1 MDEIL
6 QEFLSETAE
15 TMEEI
20 SGAIV
25 AWEANPVDRERLD
38 TIFRFVHTVKGSCG
52 FLDLPRIGALS
63 HAAEDALD
71 AARNGRR
78 APDPGLVTAVLA
90 VIDRILDL
98 TEEIANTG
106 CEPEGSDRNLIEA
119 VHDGEAARPDPVQVP
134 KPTNGNAEAHLDLNN
149 MPPASQDWR
158 TIRVPLSLLDSM
170 MNGVSDMV
178 LARNEVARVLRDTG
192 YDGVL
197 SGAFERLSASVADMR
212 NSVSQMRM
220 QRIEKLFAPLPR
232 LIRDVSHELDKKV
245 DAMIDGGA
253 VELDREMIESIRD
266 PLTHIIRNAID
277 HGIESPADRL
287 AGGKPECG
295 KISLVACQSGNQIII
310 EIRDDGAGISTDRLV
325 AKAIA
330 AKLVSASEAHSL
342 TDDEKLQL
350 MFSPG
355 LSTAREVTAISGR
368 GVGMDVVRANI
379 ERIGGLVEL
388 ENHPGSG
395 LTVTLRVPLTLTI
408 ISGLTVSAAEH
419 LFAIP
424 RASVSEIILQMNDTI
439 RIDRAGGA
447 DIAIVRGERLALVY
461 LEDVLGAKRPDDTTI
476 DRAIIITRGAGGHR
490 YALSVA
496 DVFDHEELVIKPAA
510 PAIMATGIYAGSTL
524 PDNGRP
530 MLLLD
535 IAGIAERQG
544 IDVLAGQDE
553 RSAEPA
559 RASEDCRDQVLLF
572 QDFDGSVRA
581 IDLAVIDRVDDLP
594 ATAITRRAGLLRAL
608 IGDQLI
614 AVHDCVIPSDRT
626 AIKLLRL
633 NDGDAE
639 IGYAMVD
646 VVDVVPLSGSIAP
659 AAEPGPIAGVALIG
673 GHPVEVIDPYWIFA
687 SLGAARSSGLLP
699 VCRLADTS
707 DRWTR
712 QFLAPLIAGAGYR
725 VVYDDDDGADA
736 ADIVIATDASSDS
749 RSNDE
754 AAGKSVLHLRKS
766 DRPSGTDDPSIYR
779 YDKAAILG
787 ALSRMTEVG

>member
-20 SGAIV
+20 SGEIV
-25 AWEANPVDRERLD
+25 AWEADPGDRQRLD

-78 APDPGLVTAVLA
+78 EPDPELVTAVLA

-98 TEEIANTG
+98 TEEIADTG
-106 CEPEGSDRNLIEA
+106 CEPEGDDRNLIEA
-119 VHDGEAARPDPVQVP
+119 IHQDKTVRSPADDASCTDADPANSQPRRSDAAS
-134 KPTNGNAEAHLDLNN
+134 
-149 MPPASQDWR
+149 MPASQDWR
-158 TIRVPLSLLDSM
+158 TIRVPLNLLDSM

-178 LARNEVARVLRDTG
+178 LARNEVARVLRDSG
-192 YDGVL
+192 HDGTV
-197 SGAFERLSASVADMR
+197 SGAFERLSASVAEMR

-245 DAMIDGGA
+245 DVTIDGGA

-277 HGIESPADRL
+277 HGIEAPAQR
-287 AGGKPECG
+287 AAKGKPETG
-295 KISLVACQSGNQIII
+295 LISLVACQSGNQIII
-310 EIRDDGAGISTDRLV
+310 EIHDDGAGISPESLV

-330 AKLVSASEAHSL
+330 SQLITSAEARLL
-342 TDDEKLQL
+342 TTAEKLDL
-350 MFSPG
+350 IFSPG
-355 LSTAREVTAISGR
+355 LSTASEVTAISGR
-368 GVGMDVVRANI
+368 GVGMDVVRSNI
-379 ERIGGLVEL
+379 ERIGGLVDI
-388 ENHPGSG
+388 ENREGAG

-408 ISGLTVSAAEH
+408 ISGLTVCAADH
-419 LFAIP
+419 LFAIS

-461 LEDVLGAKRPDDTTI
+461 LEDVLGAKRPEKASL
-476 DRAIIITRGAGGHR
+476 DRAIIITRAAGGHR

-510 PAIMATGIYAGSTL
+510 PAIMATGIYAGATL

-535 IAGIAERQG
+535 ITGIAERFG
-544 IDVLAGQDE
+544 IATL
-553 RSAEPA
+553 
-559 RASEDCRDQVLLF
+559 ASELKRPDETHAAVEDSHEQVLLF
-572 QDFDGSVRA
+572 QDFDGAIRA
-581 IDLAVIDRVDDLP
+581 IQLAVIDRVDEVPVD
-594 ATAITRRAGLLRAL
+594 AISRQAGRLRAL
-608 IGDQLI
+608 IGERLI
-614 AVHDCVIPSDRT
+614 ALHACEIPADRSSV
-626 AIKLLRL
+626 KLLRL
-633 NDGDAE
+633 NDGDLE
-639 IGYAMVD
+639 IGYAMIDVID
-646 VVDVVPLSGSIAP
+646 VVRLSTAIDP
-659 AAEPGPIAGVALIG
+659 AAEAGPIAGVVLIAG
-673 GHPVEVIDPYWIFA
+673 EPVEIIDPYWLFS
-687 SLGAARSSGLLP
+687 SLGGGQRGEGLP
-699 VCRLADTS
+699 VCRLGDANDY
-707 DRWTR
+707 WTR

-725 VVYDDDDGADA
+725 IVYAGDEDADA
-736 ADIVIATDASSDS
+736 ADIVIAVDVADATAVVGSSKNVI
-749 RSNDE
+749 R
-754 AAGKSVLHLRKS
+754 LRKS
-766 DRPSGTDDPSIYR
+766 EQSDGTSDGSIYR
-779 YDKAAILG
+779 YDKAAILDALKSMAG
-787 ALSRMTEVG
+787 AG

>member
-20 SGAIV
+20 SGEIV
-25 AWEANPVDRERLD
+25 AWESDPGDRQRLD

-78 APDPGLVTAVLA
+78 EPDPELVTAVLA

-98 TEEIANTG
+98 TEEIADTG
-106 CEPEGSDRNLIEA
+106 CEPEGSDRNLIDAIHQDKA
-119 VHDGEAARPDPVQVP
+119 VRPTADETSCNDVEPAKLQPRRSDGASQ
-134 KPTNGNAEAHLDLNN
+134 
-149 MPPASQDWR
+149 PASQDWR
-158 TIRVPLSLLDSM
+158 TIRVPLNLLDSM

-178 LARNEVARVLRDTG
+178 LARNEVARVLRDSG
-192 YDGVL
+192 QDGAV
-197 SGAFERLSASVADMR
+197 SGAFERLSASVAEMR

-245 DAMIDGGA
+245 DVTIDGGA

-277 HGIESPADRL
+277 HGIEAPAKR
-287 AGGKPECG
+287 AAKGKSETG
-295 KISLVACQSGNQIII
+295 LISLVACQSGNQIII
-310 EIRDDGAGISTDRLV
+310 EIHDDGAGISPESLV

-330 AKLVSASEAHSL
+330 SKLITSAEARVL
-342 TDDEKLQL
+342 TADEKLQL
-350 MFSPG
+350 IFSPG
-355 LSTAREVTAISGR
+355 LSTASEVTSISGR
-368 GVGMDVVRANI
+368 GVGMDVVRSNI
-379 ERIGGLVEL
+379 ERIGGLVDI
-388 ENHPGSG
+388 ENREGTG

-408 ISGLTVSAAEH
+408 ISGLTVCAADH
-419 LFAIP
+419 LFAIS

-461 LEDVLGAKRPDDTTI
+461 LEDVLGAERPEKVSL
-476 DRAIIITRGAGGHR
+476 DRAIIITRAAGGHR

-510 PAIMATGIYAGSTL
+510 PAIIATGIYAGATL

-535 IAGIAERQG
+535 ITGIAERFG
-544 IDVLAGQDE
+544 VGTL
-553 RSAEPA
+553 
-559 RASEDCRDQVLLF
+559 ASEIKRPDEILAAAEDSHEQVLLF

-581 IDLAVIDRVDDLP
+581 IHLAVIDRVDEVP
-594 ATAITRRAGLLRAL
+594 VGAISRQAGRLRAL
-608 IGDQLI
+608 VGERMI
-614 AVHDCVIPSDRT
+614 ALHACEIPADRN
-626 AIKLLRL
+626 AVKLLRL
-633 NDGDAE
+633 NDGDVE
-639 IGYAMVD
+639 IGYAMIDVID
-646 VVDVVPLSGSIAP
+646 VVRLSTAIDP
-659 AAEPGPIAGVALIG
+659 AAEAGPIAGVALIAG
-673 GHPVEVIDPYWIFA
+673 DPVEIIDPYWLFS
-687 SLGAARSSGLLP
+687 SLGVRQGGEGLP
-699 VCRLADTS
+699 VCRLADA
-707 DRWTR
+707 DDHWTR

-725 VVYDDDDGADA
+725 VVYAGDEGADA
-736 ADIVIATDASSDS
+736 ADIVIAADAGDATPTDSSDE
-749 RSNDE
+749 N
-754 AAGKSVLHLRKS
+754 VLRLRKAEQSGGTS
-766 DRPSGTDDPSIYR
+766 DGSIYR
-779 YDKAAILG
+779 YDKAAILD
-787 ALSRMTEVG
+787 ALKSMTRAG